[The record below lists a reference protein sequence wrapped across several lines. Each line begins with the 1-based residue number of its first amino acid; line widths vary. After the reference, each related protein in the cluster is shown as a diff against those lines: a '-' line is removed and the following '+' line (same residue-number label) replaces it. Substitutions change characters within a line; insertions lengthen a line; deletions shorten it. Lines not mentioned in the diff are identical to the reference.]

1 MDANRGGIAQPDAG
15 TSRSLK
21 LCEEDRLAPP
31 PRWVHYL
38 AVVTAALTLLLIG
51 MGGLV
56 KSLEAGLSVPDWPL
70 SYGQPQKSIAIGL
83 FAGTV
88 ALGAAWTVFR
98 HKLLAAASILCGVGL
113 AGTYYIFGPMPGWH
127 KIANVSAEHSHR
139 LVAGTVGF
147 LTAILAGALWTTDA
161 RAWVRRLGAFALVAV
176 VVQAV
181 LGGLTV
187 HYLLPPLISAS
198 HGSLAQA
205 FFAMLVTLAVA
216 TSPRWFEARPLLPQV
231 DRKPLQKLALLMVI
245 AIFVQIMLGASVRHA
260 KYFPEYPG
268 SGTTFFWHLGAHL
281 VGLLWV
287 GHTVAAVLVRIIR
300 RHGDENAL
308 AKPATLLGALL
319 GFQILLGIGALLFR
333 LTATVEYDPN
343 ALKLLVTTGH
353 VAGGALSLV
362 TGVVILLQAH
372 RRLVPAS
379 ARPAPDAGLATPGT
393 AA

>member
-1 MDANRGGIAQPDAG
+1 MDANRGVAQPDSDAA
-15 TSRSLK
+15 RPLK

-161 RAWVRRLGAFALVAV
+161 RAWVRRLGFFSLVAV
-176 VVQAV
+176 IVQAV